1 MNRRSFLRSACALS
15 AGSLMPACLSAQDKT
30 AGAADYKLRIE
41 PINLE
46 IAPKTIIKTV
56 GYNGQVP
63 GPMLRL
69 REGKP
74 VTIDVTNATT
84 SPDLVHWHGL
94 TIDSINDGAM
104 EEGSPMI
111 SPGKVLRYSFTPR
124 PAGTRWY
131 HTHATAESDLS
142 LGTYT
147 GQYGFLLVEGSQEP
161 AHYDQEIN
169 LAIHHW
175 EPSLVPMGDMANP
188 PAGMGSDVAYKYAPV
203 NQHMLGAGEPIRVK
217 QGQRVLLRLV

>member
-46 IAPKTIIKTV
+46 IAPKTVIKTV

-84 SPDLVHWHGL
+84 SPDLFHWHGL
-94 TIDSINDGAM
+94 TIASINDGAM

-124 PAGTRWY
+124 PAGTRWS
-131 HTHATAESDLS
+131 HPHAPAGSDL
-142 LGTYT
+142 
-147 GQYGFLLVEGSQEP
+147 
-161 AHYDQEIN
+161 A
-169 LAIHHW
+169 
-175 EPSLVPMGDMANP
+175 
-188 PAGMGSDVAYKYAPV
+188 
-203 NQHMLGAGEPIRVK
+203 
-217 QGQRVLLRLV
+217 